1 MLFSGG
7 TERSSCARAR
17 KQRGVCL
24 LMCCSLLYWLTSLR
38 LGDLPSR
45 LLRELYNKFHDQ
57 GFEIYQVSLDPD
69 EHFWK
74 QQTAALPW
82 ISVRE
87 TNANST
93 TLTIYNVQA
102 VPEFFLIDRGNN
114 IVGRSQTI
122 KDVEQAIRNL
132 L

>member
-1 MLFSGG
+1 MFTNDGEIA
-7 TERSSCARAR
+7 ER
-17 KQRGVCL
+17 
-24 LMCCSLLYWLTSLR
+24 LTH
-38 LGDLPSR
+38 PS
-45 LLRELYNKFHDQ
+45 YDKKK
-57 GFEIYQVSLDPD
+57 IYQVSLDPD